1 MTKPEVRQY
10 LSRVRSAI
18 QRENRILDQIRRLE
32 ERQLSI
38 TQQLSDMPK
47 GTTPFTTLD
56 YVVQLDELKRK
67 LLAEQQKEVQAY
79 YEILSVLRQLN
90 GVEQDIMVM
99 HYLMMLTWEE
109 IAFRIEKSY
118 RWTQKLHGRA
128 LEKIIIILSGS
139 C

>member
-56 YVVQLDELKRK
+56 YVVQLDEMKRK
-67 LLAEQQKEVQAY
+67 LLAERQKEVQAY
-79 YEILSVLRQLN
+79 HDILQVLNQLE
-90 GVEQDIMVM
+90 GVEKDIMIM

-109 IAFRIEKSY
+109 IAYRIEKSY

-128 LEKIIIILSGS
+128 LEKVVIILSRS